1 MEPLRRLPTAQV
13 ELSSGN
19 RAGELVVANR
29 SQVLAA
35 GIFVYGKDAS
45 QFLHVDRNT
54 LVLLPGE
61 QAVIQCSHPSVR
73 PEQLIVEALN
83 IRR

>member
-1 MEPLRRLPTAQV
+1 MRRLPTAQV
-13 ELSSGN
+13 ELSNGN

-29 SQVLAA
+29 SQVVAA
-35 GIFVYGKDAS
+35 GVFLYGKDAS
-45 QFLHVDRNT
+45 PFLHVDRNA

-61 QAVIQCSHPSVR
+61 QAVISCSDPSVR
-73 PEQLIVEALN
+73 PEQLIVEGLN